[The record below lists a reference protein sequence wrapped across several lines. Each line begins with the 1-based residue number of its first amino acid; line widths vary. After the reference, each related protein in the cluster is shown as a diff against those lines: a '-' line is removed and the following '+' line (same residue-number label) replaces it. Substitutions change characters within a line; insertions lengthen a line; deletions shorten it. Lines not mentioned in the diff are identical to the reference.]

1 MSSLN
6 QIEDNRSELEKI
18 LKSVLSKIG
27 SIQIGTK
34 EQFPF
39 GWRKSAKGRTVWRI
53 LEEAINQ
60 NLEKYI
66 DELGFKSITPASS
79 EVGVYDFCLL
89 LNSDKK
95 VYVNIKSAVKGG
107 KVNKDDISKAT
118 SLIEFFKE
126 DINYELYI
134 ASFEINFSD
143 DMYINFEDCY
153 VMPIMWLPDIYVNP
167 SNNGNLQSSK
177 YKNIDEA
184 IKRTTDKFM
193 EELEK
198 EISNAKVKKLQ
209 NRTLKYEVYR

>member
-1 MSSLN
+1 MSVLS
-6 QIEDNRSELEKI
+6 QIEENRSELEKI

-66 DELGFKSITPASS
+66 DELGFVSITPASS
-79 EVGVYDFCLL
+79 EVGVYDFCLV

-107 KVNKDDISKAT
+107 KVNKDDISKAN

-134 ASFEINFSD
+134 ASFEISFSD
-143 DMYINFEDCY
+143 NMYINFEDCY

-177 YKNIDEA
+177 YKNINEA

-193 EELEK
+193 EELEE
-198 EISNAKVKKLQ
+198 EISNAKAKKA
-209 NRTLKYEVYR
+209 KKDSK